1 MRSVMERFL
10 PIKLCT
16 RQSRDR
22 GGKFDFTARPPICNP
37 IISIHRPTG
46 REASENFF
54 CIAISH
60 ACWWLLL
67 LIDGKKIIPQPSRA
81 KLLSA
86 KSNQTESLRP
96 DSPTGRPRRERAGRV
111 RTACQGAGRDRLS
124 PHVRRNC
131 GHSRAL
137 RSQRQYLRQADP
149 GQPRRS
155 DDGLRQL
162 RMRYSRNGADLRAL
176 RLQDR

>member
-1 MRSVMERFL
+1 TLTSASAMRSVMERFP
-10 PIKLCT
+10 PIKLCI

-37 IISIHRPTG
+37 NYINTLANG

-67 LIDGKKIIPQPSRA
+67 LIDGKKIIPQPSRV

-96 DSPTGRPRRERAGRV
+96 NTPTGRPRREVIFPRPFSSE
-111 RTACQGAGRDRLS
+111 TAF
-124 PHVRRNC
+124 
-131 GHSRAL
+131 
-137 RSQRQYLRQADP
+137 Y
-149 GQPRRS
+149 
-155 DDGLRQL
+155 DGGIIPKPLKI
-162 RMRYSRNGADLRAL
+162 
-176 RLQDR
+176 